1 MADEDVQ
8 TQTDADYKPAEEDAA
23 AVAVTDSADS
33 DDSEQSEI
41 DKLKEELQVTT
52 EEVGTL
58 RKKLIITVPRAAI
71 DRRMSEQYDELSHD
85 ATVPGFRKGR
95 APRRLIEK
103 RFGHDVSDQIRT
115 QLVGQAYLAATEKE
129 DLKTLGDPMIW
140 ATPKSDKQGEAAS
153 GEKLVSV
160 QEALALIELPDEGD
174 LTLACEVEVRPE
186 FSLPDLKGIK
196 LERPKVSITDDDVDK
211 EINRR
216 LATLGSWEPV
226 EEGPVEADDMIVADV
241 KMTVDDETVIDEE
254 NVELAARPQRIE
266 GIVLEDLGEVLVG
279 KKIGD
284 ECTAEATVPDDHER
298 ENLRG
303 KTAKFT
309 FKLQDLKRLRLPELD
324 SDFLAGL
331 GFETEKDLRAFF
343 RTEMEAKLDQVINE
357 ALHNQAQRYL
367 LENVELDLPDQLSSR
382 QIDRAVVRRMV
393 DMRMQGVPQEEIEKH
408 ADELRTTVSEQVPQ
422 ELKLQ
427 FILDAVGEEQEV
439 EVSEE
444 ELNAQIAGIARQY
457 NRRFDRVR
465 DELAKGDGMHS
476 LYVRLRDAKILD
488 RLVADAEISDV
499 EPPDDD
505 DEAPKKPKKKSAK
518 KKSKKKKA
526 STVSKDAKPAD
537 DYADET

>member
-8 TQTDADYKPAEEDAA
+8 TRTDADSELAEDDDA
-23 AVAVTDSADS
+23 AVAVTDSPDD

-41 DKLKEELQVTT
+41 DKLKEEVQVTT
-52 EEVGTL
+52 EDVGTL
-58 RKKLIITVPRAAI
+58 RKKLIITVPREAI
-71 DRRMSEQYDELSHD
+71 DRRLSEQYDELSHD

-140 ATPKSDKQGEAAS
+140 ATPKPEKGATAVA

-160 QEALALIELPDEGD
+160 QEALELIELPEEGD

-186 FSLPDLKGIK
+186 FSLPELKGIQ
-196 LERPKVSITDDDVDK
+196 LERPKISITDDDVDK

-216 LATLGSWEPV
+216 LATLGSWQPI
-226 EEGPVEADDMIVADV
+226 EEGPVEADDLIVADV
-241 KMTVDDETVIDEE
+241 KMIVDGETVLDQE
-254 NVELAARPQRIE
+254 NAEFAARPQRIE
-266 GIVLEDLGEVLVG
+266 GIVLEDLGDVLVG

-284 ECTAEATVPDDHER
+284 ECTVEAAVPDDHER
-298 ENLRG
+298 ESLRG
-303 KTAKFT
+303 KTATFT
-309 FKLQDLKRLRLPELD
+309 FKLQDLKRLLLPKLD
-324 SDFLAGL
+324 STFLTSL
-331 GFETEKDLRAFF
+331 GFETEDDLRAFF

-357 ALHNQAQRYL
+357 ALHNQTQLYL
-367 LENVELDLPDQLSSR
+367 LENTKLDLPEQLSVR
-382 QIDRAVVRRMV
+382 QIDRAVIRRMV
-393 DMRMQGVPQEEIEKH
+393 DMRTQGVPQEEIEKH
-408 ADELRTTVSEQVPQ
+408 ADELRTNVSAQVPR

-427 FILDAVGEEQEV
+427 FILDAIGEEQEV
-439 EVSEE
+439 QISEE

-465 DELAKGDGMHS
+465 DELAKGDGLNS

-488 RLVADAEISDV
+488 RLIADAVISEIEPVAD
-499 EPPDDD
+499 DD
-505 DEAPKKPKKKSAK
+505 AAAK
-518 KKSKKKKA
+518 KKKKA
-526 STVSKDAKPAD
+526 STVSPDTEQAD